1 MRNLKMILFCGD
13 LIAEH
18 ESSRGDVV
26 EELIEFAGKFYHC
39 TNTKGFDRGRG
50 ELFLI
55 NEVDLDGA
63 MRWVN
68 NLFSG
73 SYADELSAEI
83 QERAR

>member
-13 LIAEH
+13 KVAEY
-18 ESSRGDVV
+18 ESPRGDV

-39 TNTKGFDRGRG
+39 SNTKGFDRGRG

-55 NEVDLDGA
+55 HEVDTEGA

-68 NLFSG
+68 KTFSG
-73 SYADELSAEI
+73 AYADELSAEI
-83 QERAR
+83 QERAH